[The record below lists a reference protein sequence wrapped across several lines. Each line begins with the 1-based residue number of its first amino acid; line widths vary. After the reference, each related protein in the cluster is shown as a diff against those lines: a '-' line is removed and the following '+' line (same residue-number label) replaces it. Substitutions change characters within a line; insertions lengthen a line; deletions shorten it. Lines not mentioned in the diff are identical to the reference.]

1 MGVCGCVCVCVCVCV
16 CLYIYIYIYIG
27 FVDKPQGL
35 MGMVGEVGAAAEKV
49 PGVGLLLG
57 GLSSVGTSMGNM
69 VGVTGPSG
77 EGGKLGADP
86 FTPQRPYSTLVKA
99 KSLGVSGAVS
109 VDTDASESRHAAF
122 APSLEP
128 KMPKAP
134 RGLDMAGV
142 EEEEEEGQEETDET
156 VVAHRYGV

>member
-1 MGVCGCVCVCVCVCV
+1 MTASEQPPPFTLGMSGVEM
-16 CLYIYIYIYIG
+16 LENAG

-57 GLSSVGTSMGNM
+57 GLSSMGSM
-69 VGVTGPSG
+69 VGVTGPLV
-77 EGGKLGADP
+77 EGGKHGGDP
-86 FTPQRPYSTLVKA
+86 LSPRRPYSTIAKA
-99 KSLGVSGAVS
+99 KNLGVSGAVS
-109 VDTDASESRHAAF
+109 VDTDASESRHGAF

-142 EEEEEEGQEETDET
+142 VEEEEEQEDTDET
-156 VVAHRYGV
+156 VMAHRYGV